1 MEQVKKELP
10 EYVQRMKV
18 ELSEL
23 TEKIG
28 KLRDF
33 LSSPLK
39 CGPLPEAKKRLMDK
53 QVRAMLYY
61 AEILEERLE
70 LELDEH
76 QAL

>member
-1 MEQVKKELP
+1 MEQMKKELP

-23 TEKIG
+23 TEKID
-28 KLRDF
+28 KLALF
-33 LSSPLK
+33 LRTPR
-39 CGPLPEAKKRLMDK
+39 GFELPELK
-53 QVRAMLYY
+53 QKLLNMQLEAMQVY